1 MCRLICSIQFT
12 SKYSFVLS
20 LSGAASGATWGGATP
35 PKPNPRL
42 SKTAAPISRGTS
54 ESSRT
59 QKINAKL
66 ICDAN
71 AKSDCWYNRESE
83 MLQVR
88 FSQSAAFA
96 NSAAASDP
104 GLCRGMG
111 VMSFFD
117 NRLS

>member
-1 MCRLICSIQFT
+1 VAQHGEGRHRQNLIHAYQRLLLPF
-12 SKYSFVLS
+12 LDES
-20 LSGAASGATWGGATP
+20 LSRA
-35 PKPNPRL
+35 
-42 SKTAAPISRGTS
+42 
-54 ESSRT
+54 RT

-71 AKSDCWYNRESE
+71 AKSDYWYNRESE

-88 FSQSAAFA
+88 FSQSAAFV

-111 VMSFFD
+111 VMSFID
-117 NRLS
+117 NGLS